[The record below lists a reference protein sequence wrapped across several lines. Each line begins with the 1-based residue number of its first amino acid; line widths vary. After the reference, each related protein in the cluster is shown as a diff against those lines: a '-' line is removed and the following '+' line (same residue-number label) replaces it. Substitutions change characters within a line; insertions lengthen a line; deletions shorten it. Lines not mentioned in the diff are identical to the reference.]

1 MCAGVELSLRRI
13 TLLSLILA
21 STAGLAHGQALNCR
35 WQTVDDGGGLLAGGI
50 YTLNGTVG
58 QPDAGTASGG
68 GYALNGGFWRGARAL
83 SSRLIFADGFA
94 TGNTSAWSLVVPL
107 DTASVVALPAEAAA
121 TEAEDAAEA
130 VAAREDSGVVPAAS
144 ADPGPG
150 SGWTS
155 SARPSTPRG
164 AFAADTAPV
173 TR

>member
-21 STAGLAHGQALNCR
+21 STSGLAHGQALNCR

-94 TGNTSAWSLVVPL
+94 TGNTSAWTLVSP
-107 DTASVVALPAEAAA
+107 VV
-121 TEAEDAAEA
+121 AEDAAA
-130 VAAREDSGVVPAAS
+130 VAQADAGAADATGATVAAEVVAAVEDSGAALLVPTD
-144 ADPGPG
+144 DPGG
-150 SGWTS
+150 G
-155 SARPSTPRG
+155 G
-164 AFAADTAPV
+164 
-173 TR
+173 